1 MRQEP
6 LPRYLLP
13 TLVMKKAIEKNAKE
27 DETLTFTLEKLDNDR
42 QLALCQ
48 VWGKKEAFIR
58 GTAKK
63 NYRSRFRR
71 KISVDDLG
79 MMNEHIPTCAASGEM
94 CSASRKTK
102 NNQTEVGETSLELSG
117 KISLKSGRKSSRA
130 SYIDKL
136 PSLNDNHHSAK
147 CGPEIHKSRRISFA
161 AFETPRDPSIRS
173 RFKRRATMHQL

>member
-63 NYRSRFRR
+63 
-71 KISVDDLG
+71 KLSV
-79 MMNEHIPTCAASGEM
+79 
-94 CSASRKTK
+94 
-102 NNQTEVGETSLELSG
+102 EV
-117 KISLKSGRKSSRA
+117 
-130 SYIDKL
+130 
-136 PSLNDNHHSAK
+136 
-147 CGPEIHKSRRISFA
+147 
-161 AFETPRDPSIRS
+161 
-173 RFKRRATMHQL
+173 

>member
-1 MRQEP
+1 
-6 LPRYLLP
+6 
-13 TLVMKKAIEKNAKE
+13 MKKAIQKNAKE

-79 MMNEHIPTCAASGEM
+79 MMNEHIPTCAAS
-94 CSASRKTK
+94 
-102 NNQTEVGETSLELSG
+102 
-117 KISLKSGRKSSRA
+117 
-130 SYIDKL
+130 
-136 PSLNDNHHSAK
+136 
-147 CGPEIHKSRRISFA
+147 
-161 AFETPRDPSIRS
+161 
-173 RFKRRATMHQL
+173 